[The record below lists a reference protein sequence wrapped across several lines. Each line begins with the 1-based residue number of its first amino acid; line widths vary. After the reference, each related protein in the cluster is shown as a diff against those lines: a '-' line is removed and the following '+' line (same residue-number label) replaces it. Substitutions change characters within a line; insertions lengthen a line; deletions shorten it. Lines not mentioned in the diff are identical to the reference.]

1 MFSGGAGR
9 CLWDIWSDPWTVH
22 WGASWGVPAQLL
34 REATGIPLKGHS
46 RTWSRFFQEQVDI
59 MMCEGFSGHQ
69 LISQLHDHTVQYFI
83 NQWCLNIAM
92 SRWKTLVWMTS
103 RNLQL
108 LNALQLPSTACL
120 RAPTSIFRY
129 ELHFKGIQY
138 PLLNLTW
145 YPGDGS
151 GHLHDENSGDG
162 LNEHKG
168 KGESDASLMLHSS
181 LGGLIL

>member
-34 REATGIPLKGHS
+34 REVTGIPLKGHS
-46 RTWSRFFQEQVDI
+46 RTWYRFFQEQVDI

-92 SRWKTLVWMTS
+92 STRH
-103 RNLQL
+103 
-108 LNALQLPSTACL
+108 C
-120 RAPTSIFRY
+120 
-129 ELHFKGIQY
+129 
-138 PLLNLTW
+138 
-145 YPGDGS
+145 
-151 GHLHDENSGDG
+151 
-162 LNEHKG
+162 
-168 KGESDASLMLHSS
+168 
-181 LGGLIL
+181 LGGKRLFEWPAEICNCWTPCSCRALPAWGRRRVSSGMSCISRGSNIHS